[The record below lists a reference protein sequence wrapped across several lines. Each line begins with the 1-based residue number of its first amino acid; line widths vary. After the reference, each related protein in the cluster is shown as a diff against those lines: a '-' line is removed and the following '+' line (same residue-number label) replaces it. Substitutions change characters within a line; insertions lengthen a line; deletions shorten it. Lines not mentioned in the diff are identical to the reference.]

1 MEIKD
6 DPNLISSFDQ
16 PWRGILVKINANGR
30 FVQKIGIQY
39 RKQISMK
46 FMWLLIYALQ
56 YVPFKFFWRSENSF
70 DFK

>member
-1 MEIKD
+1 VEIKD

-46 FMWLLIYALQ
+46 FM
-56 YVPFKFFWRSENSF
+56 
-70 DFK
+70 